1 MSSSQK
7 KVIILQ
13 KKNSEYDLKKNF
25 TVLNCIVEEYL
36 SLDQFLSRKEDL
48 RDVLVLFD
56 GKTFLE
62 IKKDLKS
69 EFISMYKESKLVLM
83 GDFSESYL
91 FSKALLEKF
100 CKEFIVT
107 PFGKREAENLIKRVY
122 YND

>member
-1 MSSSQK
+1 MSSNQK
-7 KVIILQ
+7 KVLILQ

-25 TVLNCIVEEYL
+25 TALNCIVEEYI

-48 RDVLVLFD
+48 KDVLVLFD
-56 GKTFLE
+56 GKTFLDIE
-62 IKKDLKS
+62 KDLKS
-69 EFISMYKESKLVLM
+69 EFIDLYKESKLVLM

-91 FSKALLEKF
+91 FSKALLEKS

-122 YND
+122 YNE

>member
-1 MSSSQK
+1 MSSNQK
-7 KVIILQ
+7 KVLILQ

-25 TVLNCIVEEYL
+25 TALNCIVEEYI

-48 RDVLVLFD
+48 KDLLVLFD
-56 GKTFLE
+56 GKTFLDIE
-62 IKKDLKS
+62 KDLKS
-69 EFISMYKESKLVLM
+69 EFTSLYKESKLVLM

-91 FSKALLEKF
+91 FSKALLEKS

-122 YND
+122 HNE